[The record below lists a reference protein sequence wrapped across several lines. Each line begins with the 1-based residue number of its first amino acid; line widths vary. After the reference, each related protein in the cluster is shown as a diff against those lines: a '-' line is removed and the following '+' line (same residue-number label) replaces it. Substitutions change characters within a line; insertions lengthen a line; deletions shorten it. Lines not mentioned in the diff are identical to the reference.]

1 MNRARL
7 AAAVFVIIVMA
18 GGFLQTSAQM
28 VVDKN
33 RSPLTPDQSFG
44 FGINNA
50 GLHIQYAMGP
60 AFHIGFN
67 LNLDVN
73 RNDANKPDIYHFG
86 PYAKYLFSGGIFHPY
101 LFGAVGVLQ
110 PGSGQI
116 GVQGR
121 TGQSDS
127 VYARLPVAEL
137 SVKLAAGAE
146 HFFSE
151 DFGMY
156 GHVNLISAVLSP
168 APVTTGLGLQGAVVG
183 IEVFF

>member
-1 MNRARL
+1 MKPARL
-7 AAAVFVIIVMA
+7 IAAIFIIGIMA
-18 GGFLQTSAQM
+18 GGMLHAQL

-60 AFHIGFN
+60 AFHLGFN

-73 RNDANKPDIYHFG
+73 RNDEEKPDIYHFG
-86 PYAKYLFSGGIFHPY
+86 PYAKYLFSGGLFHPY
-101 LFGAVGVLQ
+101 IFGAVGVLQ
-110 PGSGQI
+110 PGSGLI

-121 TGQSDS
+121 LNQSDS
-127 VYARLPVAEL
+127 VFAKLPNAEL

-156 GHVNLISAVLSP
+156 GHVNILSTVISP
-168 APVTTGLGLQGAVVG
+168 TPTTIGFGLQGAVVG
-183 IEVFF
+183 LEVFF